1 MQDQCPEQPF
11 ILYNTTNKRSASQLE
26 QKSNTHDISFQKASM
41 FASPGA
47 YVQKGWFLFN
57 GGCIILTF
65 VRSQLFSHAVAEL
78 QDRVDSL
85 EQYSRRNNVRISG
98 IPESTGAAENT
109 DAVVKK
115 VGEAIGVAVTD
126 EMIDRSRRV
135 GKPGKMG
142 RDILVKFTSYR
153 RKYLI
158 MKARSNL
165 KNKDAAL
172 LGVTSAGATRQ
183 PVSAAGA
190 ATTPVPSPAGGVY
203 VKDDLTR
210 ETSSVAAR
218 ARRLKRDKKIKDTW
232 VRDGE
237 ICVKMK
243 NDSTIKPSTNRQLAV
258 FD

>member
-1 MQDQCPEQPF
+1 M
-11 ILYNTTNKRSASQLE
+11 
-26 QKSNTHDISFQKASM
+26 
-41 FASPGA
+41 
-47 YVQKGWFLFN
+47 
-57 GGCIILTF
+57 
-65 VRSQLFSHAVAEL
+65 
-78 QDRVDSL
+78 
-85 EQYSRRNNVRISG
+85 
-98 IPESTGAAENT
+98 
-109 DAVVKK
+109 
-115 VGEAIGVAVTD
+115 AVTD

-153 RKYLI
+153 QKYLI

-190 ATTPVPSPAGGVY
+190 ATTPVPLPEGRVY

-210 ETSSVAAR
+210 ETSSVADR

-232 VRDGE
+232 VRGGE
-237 ICVKMK
+237 ISVKK
-243 NDSTIKPSTNRQLAV
+243 NDDSTIKPSSNRQLAV